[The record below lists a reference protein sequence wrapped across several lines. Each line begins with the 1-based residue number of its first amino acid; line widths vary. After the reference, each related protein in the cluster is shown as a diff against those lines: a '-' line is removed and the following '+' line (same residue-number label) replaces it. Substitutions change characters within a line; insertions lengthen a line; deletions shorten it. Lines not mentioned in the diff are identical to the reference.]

1 MAKRAIP
8 RYSYRKIQLEEGVRL
23 VKPKTQHVADMRVL
37 LLLWR
42 QRPTWL
48 TAVEITTMLSS
59 TKLHVHRAL
68 KRFKELNYVDRRPAT
83 PEERADRSHFDH
95 FHLHMYRLAEE
106 FVPD

>member
-1 MAKRAIP
+1 
-8 RYSYRKIQLEEGVRL
+8 
-23 VKPKTQHVADMRVL
+23 MRVL